1 MIRIQLHHI
10 CLAYILLI
18 LTVTALYI
26 IVDKEAAIMRIVHHN
41 AVIFHYYVE
50 MEFWHQ
56 STK

>member
-1 MIRIQLHHI
+1 MIRRQLHRT

-41 AVIFHYYVE
+41 AVTFRYHVE